1 MQYYIEQFGV
11 RRQYE
16 NFEDLKEV
24 LNTLRQNVILTNTEA
39 SITVGIVPNNFQAK
53 QRNSGL
59 NSNINDD
66 DNLFD

>member
-1 MQYYIEQFGV
+1 MQYYIEQLGA